1 MAKKKTVKKTDY
13 PEWKEKKVSLGNAI
27 IIGFVLAV
35 IGGVIG
41 FNFDNIFGGLA
52 PYFGGVKSAE
62 VNQSALDEVYSKLKE
77 SYNGEIDANKL
88 MEGAK
93 KGMVQAVGDVYTEY
107 MDAKEADSY
116 TNGVLH
122 GNVGAGIG
130 VEMGLR
136 DGYVKVLRVLPDN
149 PALRAGIMIGDIF
162 YKVNGE
168 EVYTWSTSEIAEVLR
183 GEPGTEV
190 TVTMARDGKEI
201 EFKMNRE
208 EINNVSEYVT
218 YDGDTAIITVTRFDN
233 NTGTEVQKEAAKF
246 KEKGISKVILD
257 LRGNGGGYV
266 SAAQDLLSLWL
277 DGKLM
282 LTQKSLHSG
291 NEKMSTAS
299 GKAILKD
306 MKTIVLVNGSTAS
319 ASEITAAA
327 LKDYGKAT
335 IVGTKTYGKGVV
347 QKMYNL
353 SGGGILKVTTAEWL
367 TPNGD
372 SINDNGVAPDVEVD
386 MTVEDINKMRDPQ
399 MDKAKS
405 L

>member
-1 MAKKKTVKKTDY
+1 MVKKKTVKKTDY

-41 FNFDNIFGGLA
+41 FNFDSIFGGLA

-77 SYNGEIDANKL
+77 AYNGEIDANKL

-107 MDAKEADSY
+107 MDAKEADNY

-372 SINDNGVAPDVEVD
+372 SINNNGVAPDVEVD

>member
-1 MAKKKTVKKTDY
+1 MVKKKTVKKTDY

-41 FNFDNIFGGLA
+41 FNFDSIFGGLA
-52 PYFGGVKSAE
+52 PYFGGIKSAE

-77 SYNGEIDANKL
+77 AYNGEIDANKL

-107 MDAKEADSY
+107 MDAKEADNY

-367 TPNGD
+367 TPNGN